1 MLGSEVVDYRVEVKE
16 LQHREG
22 TREVLEL
29 GIKDYITDMMEASV
43 TQRIFEQ
50 LTSVTG
56 SYMLDVMPSCSC

>member
-43 TQRIFEQ
+43 TQRIGEQ

-56 SYMLDVMPSCSC
+56 IY